1 MKKYFS
7 IILLVVTLVS
17 GLQKAQAHD
26 HSAVHGMLVMGT
38 SKIYLSHLPMFH
50 SPHDY
55 QVLLEVQL
63 SSEAQ
68 KIYQA
73 SLEKSTE
80 TVYTLVPEPFVLPEM
95 IKNPKPFKATLYQGH
110 FERGGTVLVENFDV
124 KISKILYFKKFNPQ
138 DAKPDTNNFILFGNN
153 EEQFLAHEIVA
164 APDFDQVLKVKAN
177 SENLENANFKKV
189 VVNGTSNA
197 PLANTIQSLQVH
209 DSDSENNFD
218 IAIQSQ
224 LYLELDDLN

>member
-1 MKKYFS
+1 
-7 IILLVVTLVS
+7 
-17 GLQKAQAHD
+17 
-26 HSAVHGMLVMGT
+26 
-38 SKIYLSHLPMFH
+38 
-50 SPHDY
+50 
-55 QVLLEVQL
+55 
-63 SSEAQ
+63 
-68 KIYQA
+68 
-73 SLEKSTE
+73 
-80 TVYTLVPEPFVLPEM
+80 
-95 IKNPKPFKATLYQGH
+95 
-110 FERGGTVLVENFDV
+110 FDV